1 MRYAEID
8 SVKRC
13 LSLCFNT
20 HKLEQLRMY
29 VDLQW
34 ICEVHC
40 YSDGTYRILSGAPD
54 PLFVRSGLR
63 VMEVIF

>member
-1 MRYAEID
+1 
-8 SVKRC
+8 
-13 LSLCFNT
+13 
-20 HKLEQLRMY
+20 MY